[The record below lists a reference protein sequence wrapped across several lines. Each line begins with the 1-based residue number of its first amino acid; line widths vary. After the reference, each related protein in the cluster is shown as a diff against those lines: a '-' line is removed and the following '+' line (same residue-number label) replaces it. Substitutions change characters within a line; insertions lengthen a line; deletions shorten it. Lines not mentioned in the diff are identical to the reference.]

1 MENNRLFGS
10 LMEFWTTLDLPPLNL
25 VKNDNI
31 PMLPIQDWVY
41 ITIGNN
47 DYSVLLTVD
56 EQLAK
61 TLSTSIFNSSNN
73 ENGDDTQKDTTG
85 ELCNVVA
92 GTIATEMENDF
103 PVSTPEHI
111 DHETAK
117 KWLTESTLVAETLAS
132 AQDKPIY
139 IALMIPK
146 ATTE

>member
-1 MENNRLFGS
+1 
-10 LMEFWTTLDLPPLNL
+10 
-25 VKNDNI
+25 
-31 PMLPIQDWVY
+31 
-41 ITIGNN
+41 
-47 DYSVLLTVD
+47 
-56 EQLAK
+56 LAK

-73 ENGDDTQKDTTG
+73 ENGDDARKDTTG

-103 PVSTPEHI
+103 SVSTPEHI

-139 IALMIPK
+139 IALMIPNP
-146 ATTE
+146 TP